1 MKKADKNLLSGS
13 TTLLVLSLLSS
24 GDKYGYEMIAELE
37 ARSDHTFT
45 LKEGTLYPILHTLE
59 KDGAVKSYEKEAPT
73 GRMRKYY
80 RITRQ
85 GPAPAGRKEG
95 GVGGIYPYCQRHSG
109 RNQSG
114 PGMSAPAAAPH
125 RTISQFCD
133 HVCMYIRFRPDHEAI
148 TAELTAHLED
158 HKDAILEIHPDMT
171 LWEAERRAV
180 EAMGNPEELG
190 RWLDSIHNPLLG
202 WLQIWFVRAVCI
214 LAALV
219 LVLALPQAERV
230 HNQAAD
236 IQRLRS
242 WGPSDR
248 GHVTADFAPD
258 GTWTWRGY
266 TFSIPRAVVE
276 QWEEGQKVSYL
287 LRIAHPNPWQ
297 QHPWLREGVWA
308 EDDLGNRYY
317 SMEEHQALSDQG
329 AFRVYMG
336 RSSGNYAAAYPFA
349 TYYDM
354 GVSNIDP
361 AATEITLHF
370 DRYGEDVLWLTIPL
384 EGGGLYG

>member
-1 MKKADKNLLSGS
+1 
-13 TTLLVLSLLSS
+13 
-24 GDKYGYEMIAELE
+24 
-37 ARSDHTFT
+37 
-45 LKEGTLYPILHTLE
+45 
-59 KDGAVKSYEKEAPT
+59 
-73 GRMRKYY
+73 
-80 RITRQ
+80 
-85 GPAPAGRKEG
+85 
-95 GVGGIYPYCQRHSG
+95 
-109 RNQSG
+109 
-114 PGMSAPAAAPH
+114 MSAPAAAPH

-133 HVCMYIRFRPDHEAI
+133 HVCMYVRFRPDHEAI

-190 RWLDSIHNPLLG
+190 RWLDSIHNPLFG

-214 LAALV
+214 LAASV

-248 GHVTADFAPD
+248 EHVTADFAPD
-258 GTWTWRGY
+258 RTWTWRGY

-287 LRIAHPNPWQ
+287 LRIAHPNPWRQ
-297 QHPWLREGVWA
+297 EPQLREGIWA
-308 EDDLGNRYY
+308 EDDLGNHYY
-317 SMEEHQALSDQG
+317 SKI
-329 AFRVYMG
+329 G
-336 RSSGNYAAAYPFA
+336 RAH
-349 TYYDM
+349 
-354 GVSNIDP
+354 V
-361 AATEITLHF
+361 
-370 DRYGEDVLWLTIPL
+370 
-384 EGGGLYG
+384 

>member
-1 MKKADKNLLSGS
+1 
-13 TTLLVLSLLSS
+13 
-24 GDKYGYEMIAELE
+24 
-37 ARSDHTFT
+37 
-45 LKEGTLYPILHTLE
+45 
-59 KDGAVKSYEKEAPT
+59 
-73 GRMRKYY
+73 
-80 RITRQ
+80 
-85 GPAPAGRKEG
+85 
-95 GVGGIYPYCQRHSG
+95 
-109 RNQSG
+109 
-114 PGMSAPAAAPH
+114 MSAPAAAPH

-236 IQRLRS
+236 IQRLRN

-248 GHVTADFAPD
+248 EHVTADFTPD

-266 TFSIPRAVVE
+266 TFSIP
-276 QWEEGQKVSYL
+276 
-287 LRIAHPNPWQ
+287 
-297 QHPWLREGVWA
+297 
-308 EDDLGNRYY
+308 
-317 SMEEHQALSDQG
+317 LSL
-329 AFRVYMG
+329 
-336 RSSGNYAAAYPFA
+336 
-349 TYYDM
+349 
-354 GVSNIDP
+354 IH
-361 AATEITLHF
+361 I
-370 DRYGEDVLWLTIPL
+370 
-384 EGGGLYG
+384 

>member
-59 KDGAVKSYEKEAPT
+59 KDGAVKSYERGPHGPDAEILPHHP
-73 GRMRKYY
+73 
-80 RITRQ
+80 Q
-85 GPAPAGRKEG
+85 GPAPAGRKKEE
-95 GVGGIYPYCQRHSG
+95 GGIYPYRQRHSG

-114 PGMSAPAAAPH
+114 SGMSAPAAAPH

-133 HVCMYIRFRPDHEAI
+133 HVCMYVRFRPDHEAI

-190 RWLDSIHNPLLG
+190 RWLDSIHNPLFG

-214 LAALV
+214 LAASV

-248 GHVTADFAPD
+248 EHVTADFAPD
-258 GTWTWRGY
+258 RTWTWRATPSPSPGGGG
-266 TFSIPRAVVE
+266 AV
-276 QWEEGQKVSYL
+276 GGG
-287 LRIAHPNPWQ
+287 P
-297 QHPWLREGVWA
+297 EGVLSAEDRPPQPLAAGAPTPGGIWA
-308 EDDLGNRYY
+308 EDDLGNHYY
-317 SMEEHQALSDQG
+317 SMEEHQALSDQD

-354 GVSNIDP
+354 EYP
-361 AATEITLHF
+361 TLT
-370 DRYGEDVLWLTIPL
+370 RRPPRSPSILTAMERMLWLTIPL